1 MNIAVV
7 FQNVLGRSS
16 AIVYGV
22 ALLASGQSSS
32 ITGTYAGQYIMQG
45 FLDIKMKKWVRNL
58 MTRSIAIVPSLV
70 VSIIGGSS
78 GAGRLII
85 IASVGTLSVCFHPTA
100 KDLKYR
106 IVISLRIHNNL
117 MNDILLVLVFIH
129 EDDTILRATVRPH
142 PSSQVQQQ

>member
-1 MNIAVV
+1 
-7 FQNVLGRSS
+7 
-16 AIVYGV
+16 
-22 ALLASGQSSS
+22 
-32 ITGTYAGQYIMQG
+32 MQG

-85 IASVGTLSVCFHPTA
+85 IASVGTLPVCFHPTA

-106 IVISLRIHNNL
+106 IVISLKIHNN
-117 MNDILLVLVFIH
+117 LLVLVFIH

>member
-1 MNIAVV
+1 MMVYEKNTNTNIVVV

-85 IASVGTLSVCFHPTA
+85 IASVGFHHRQIYDTA
-100 KDLKYR
+100 
-106 IVISLRIHNNL
+106 SLC
-117 MNDILLVLVFIH
+117 
-129 EDDTILRATVRPH
+129 P
-142 PSSQVQQQ
+142 

>member
-1 MNIAVV
+1 M
-7 FQNVLGRSS
+7 FQNVLGKSS

-45 FLDIKMKKWVRNL
+45 FLDIKMKKWMRNL
-58 MTRSIAIVPSLV
+58 LTRSIAIVPSLV

-85 IASVGTLSVCFHPTA
+85 IASVGALSVCFHLG
-100 KDLKYR
+100 KK
-106 IVISLRIHNNL
+106 IK
-117 MNDILLVLVFIH
+117 ILH
-129 EDDTILRATVRPH
+129 RTITRYPK
-142 PSSQVQQQ
+142 

>member
-1 MNIAVV
+1 MMVYEKNTNTNIVVV

-85 IASVGTLSVCFHPTA
+85 IASVQCSTHVHYFRLERWQPNNSVPSDGWF
-100 KDLKYR
+100 
-106 IVISLRIHNNL
+106 SLIE
-117 MNDILLVLVFIH
+117 FPA
-129 EDDTILRATVRPH
+129 DDTV
-142 PSSQVQQQ
+142 V